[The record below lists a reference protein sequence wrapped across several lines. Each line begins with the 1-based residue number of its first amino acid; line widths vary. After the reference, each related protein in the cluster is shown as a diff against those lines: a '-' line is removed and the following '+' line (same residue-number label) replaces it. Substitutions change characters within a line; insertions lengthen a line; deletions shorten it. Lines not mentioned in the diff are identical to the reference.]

1 MTRLIAAAPA
11 LALNVALTLALT
23 GQPIAAH
30 EQTRQ
35 ISGSLNYMQKIA
47 LPDDAA
53 VTVTAAG
60 AFDTILG
67 ETRFGTEG
75 RQVPLP
81 FSLDV
86 PANLSGRV
94 GAVIRI
100 GGQPRWLIEGV
111 PFKAGDEAVDLGAL
125 RLSQITP
132 LAFATRFDCGG
143 TEVAFGVL
151 GERAIL
157 RIDGRDIEME
167 QVRSASGARYQA
179 VEDDSTEFWSKGDDA
194 MLSVAGQ
201 EMPDCTRIDE
211 STQTYRARGNEPGW
225 YVSIGESE
233 VELVAD
239 YGELTRSAPRPDPE
253 VVPGAYVFDMPEI
266 GARLTLED
274 RLCRDDATG
283 MPHPHRA
290 ALELDDRVLNGCGGA
305 PASLLTGGEWHIED
319 MDGAGI
325 VDRSAPTISF
335 DAGGRV
341 AGTSGCNRFVGGY
354 ELTGESLSFSQM
366 GATLMACPEA
376 LMTQERRMMDA
387 LEQVRRF
394 DFDETGALLLIG
406 GPEDATLLTAR
417 RMM

>member
-1 MTRLIAAAPA
+1 MPRLIATA
-11 LALNVALTLALT
+11 LALTLAMN
-23 GQPIAAH
+23 GQPIAAQ

-35 ISGSLNYMQKIA
+35 ISGSLSYMQKIA

-53 VTVTAAG
+53 VTVSASG

-67 ETRFGTEG
+67 ETQFGTEG
-75 RQVPLP
+75 RQVPIP
-81 FSLDV
+81 FSMDI

-100 GGQPRWLIEGV
+100 GGQPRWLIENV
-111 PFKAGDEAVDLGAL
+111 PFKAGGEPVDLGAL

-132 LAFATRFDCGG
+132 LAFATRYDCGG
-143 TEVAFGVL
+143 AEVEFGVL

-157 RIDGRDIEME
+157 RVDGRDIEME
-167 QVRSASGARYQA
+167 QVRSASGARYR
-179 VEDDSTEFWSKGDDA
+179 VVGGDSTEFWSKGNDA
-194 MLSVAGQ
+194 TLSLEGQ

-211 STQTYRARGNEPGW
+211 STPPYRAGGNEPGW
-225 YVSIGESE
+225 YVKIGESE

-239 YGELTRSAPRPDPE
+239 YGELTRNAPRPEPE
-253 VVPGAYVFDMPEI
+253 VTPGAYVFDMPGI
-266 GARLTLED
+266 NARLTLED

-290 ALELDDRVLNGCGGA
+290 ALELDERMLRGCGGD
-305 PASLLTGGEWHIED
+305 PASLLTGGEWQIED

-325 VDRSAPTISF
+325 VDRSGPSISF

-354 ELTGESLSFSQM
+354 ELTGEGLSFGQM

-376 LMTQERRMMDA
+376 LMKQERRMMDA

-417 RMM
+417 RM